1 MNKTTTDSPDI
12 RLYCSFWLGEHW
24 FGIDALAVREVSAQ
38 AVFTPIPFAPAS
50 VRGFVNLRG
59 QLYLVLNM
67 RGLLGMLSSAST
79 TEGHL
84 IVFKPAVGES
94 FAVYVDR
101 IGDIVEVRDDQIDRP
116 RGDAQESDD
125 LVVSEVRAI
134 GLISG
139 VAKLDAGLLTI
150 VDPRRFLPALME
162 RVTV

>member
-1 MNKTTTDSPDI
+1 MTKDSPDI

-24 FGIDALAVREVSAQ
+24 FGIDALSVREVSAQ

-67 RGLLGMLSSAST
+67 RGLLGMLPSASA

-84 IVFKPAVGES
+84 IVFKPTAGES

-101 IGDIVEVRDDQIDRP
+101 IGDIVEVRDGQIDRP
-116 RGDAQESDD
+116 RENGGELEALAS
-125 LVVSEVRAI
+125 SEPPAA
-134 GLISG
+134 GLTSG
-139 VAKLDAGLLTI
+139 VVKLDSGLMTI
-150 VDPRRFLPALME
+150 VDPRRFLPALLE